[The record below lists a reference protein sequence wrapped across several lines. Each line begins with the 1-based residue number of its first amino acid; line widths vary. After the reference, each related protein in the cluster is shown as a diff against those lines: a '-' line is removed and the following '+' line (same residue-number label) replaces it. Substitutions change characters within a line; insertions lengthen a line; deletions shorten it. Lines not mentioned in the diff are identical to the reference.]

1 MFILIVIAPIGL
13 PPSQTVPPTWVGR
26 DFVLSSN
33 SASSMNIAPSPTLIT
48 NIAEQTNLLALNATI
63 EAARVGD
70 AGKGFT
76 VAASKVKNLAGQ
88 AAKAAE
94 EISTQIAE
102 IQSATNEFVDAIHG
116 IIGTIRKINNVAT

>member
-1 MFILIVIAPIGL
+1 
-13 PPSQTVPPTWVGR
+13 
-26 DFVLSSN
+26 
-33 SASSMNIAPSPTLIT
+33 MNIAPSPTLIT

-116 IIGTIRKINNVAT
+116 IFGTIRKINNVEQDAMGT